1 MEKWKQGEKKDS
13 NNLQRLLEK
22 DESFTGYVKMKK

>member
-1 MEKWKQGEKKDS
+1 METKQKKKDS

-22 DESFTGYVKMKK
+22 DESFTGYVKMKT